1 MSANERDFHAS
12 NPANFRLDA
21 LHYYKYDMLSDKGWQ
36 FYLYMVLLPALVIGV
51 LGYFFVC
58 AWVLMLLPIW
68 LLWSHN
74 SLNYKHAREGA
85 LCPAKVVSINP
96 DMVAMAT
103 NLSYVADKNFPVIH
117 VKLASF
123 RLFAGEP
130 VRLGERL
137 VMVTSYDLGEGEE
150 NHDPNAGK
158 FFGVM
163 KCEPVRGMTRNAQT
177 IQRTLD
183 SISEE
188 SWRDLD
194 HGLKQIPQP
203 PQPGT
208 YPYEEA

>member
-1 MSANERDFHAS
+1 MSASEREFNAS

-21 LHYYKYDMLSDKGWQ
+21 LHHYKYEWCHDKGWQ
-36 FYLYMVLLPALVIGV
+36 FYVYVILLPALVIAV
-51 LGYFFVC
+51 LGYFIIC

-68 LLWSHN
+68 LLWKGH
-74 SLNYKHAREGA
+74 SLKNKHAREGNV
-85 LCPAKVVSINP
+85 CPAKVVSINP
-96 DMVAMAT
+96 DRVAVAT
-103 NLSYVADKNFPVIH
+103 NLSYVADKSFPVIH

-123 RLFAGEP
+123 RHFAGEP

-137 VMVTSYDLGEGEE
+137 AMVTSYDLGEGEE

-163 KCEPVRGMTRNAQT
+163 SCDPVRGMTRNAQT

-188 SWRDLD
+188 SWRDLE

-208 YPYEEA
+208 YPYEED